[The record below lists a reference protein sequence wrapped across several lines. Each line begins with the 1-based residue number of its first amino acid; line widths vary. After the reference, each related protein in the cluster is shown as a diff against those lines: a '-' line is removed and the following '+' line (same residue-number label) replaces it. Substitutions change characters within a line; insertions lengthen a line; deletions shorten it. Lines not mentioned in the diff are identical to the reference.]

1 VALAF
6 CEGEGGGG
14 SDRHS
19 GEVAACGPIDVTD
32 SDAHA
37 AGGQIVRLLCREPVP
52 PLGVRGD
59 KIPPPVGEVY
69 EDLAGE
75 GTEVSVT
82 PPLRRARHVAGIAC
96 MRVATKREP
105 YGAVGDRYRISLR
118 DARFA
123 ARAVERDGEV
133 LIRAEGVWAERECFE
148 LEGRAV
154 GTCGDGGAWKHAQKV
169 PRRRHQRVALAHE
182 VRGVVVLCEA
192 GGAGGP

>member
-1 VALAF
+1 M
-6 CEGEGGGG
+6 GGG
-14 SDRHS
+14 
-19 GEVAACGPIDVTD
+19 CG
-32 SDAHA
+32 
-37 AGGQIVRLLCREPVP
+37 L
-52 PLGVRGD
+52 LGVRGD

-69 EDLAGE
+69 KDLAGE

-96 MRVATKREP
+96 LRVATKREP

-192 GGAGGP
+192 GGACGARAEVRSYAGGGEVAGVGLLQAKGPGVSLGIPVARRIFMLPPA